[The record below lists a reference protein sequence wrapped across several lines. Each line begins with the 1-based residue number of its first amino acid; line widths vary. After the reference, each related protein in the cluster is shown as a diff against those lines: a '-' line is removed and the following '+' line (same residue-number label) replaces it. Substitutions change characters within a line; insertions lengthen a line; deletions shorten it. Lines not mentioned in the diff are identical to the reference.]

1 MAHGR
6 KQCDEVGHSLRK
18 MKLLLVYPL
27 FFFSIFQN
35 EPIHQN
41 LDLLL
46 LQFSNLKELS
56 HPYLLKPGKSK
67 IYS

>member
-1 MAHGR
+1 MALER
-6 KQCDEVGHSLRK
+6 KQCDEVGHSLRTK
-18 MKLLLVYPL
+18 KLLLEYPK

-35 EPIHQN
+35 EPIHQDW
-41 LDLLL
+41 DLPL
-46 LQFSNLKELS
+46 LQVSNLKELS